1 MVSNLTNVVEDQFNI
16 LGFVPKLGWTEEYSL
31 VRADLM
37 EQVQGFGHLKNSAMR
52 MESKVD
58 GIQSHYELTLQ
69 EKATKRLNTL
79 TVVQAIFVPLT
90 FITGIYGMNFIL
102 MPELKLEHGYF
113 YIWGIMIV
121 IVLIQ
126 LWYFNKKGWFD

>member
-1 MVSNLTNVVEDQFNI
+1 
-16 LGFVPKLGWTEEYSL
+16 
-31 VRADLM
+31 
-37 EQVQGFGHLKNSAMR
+37 MR

-90 FITGIYGMNFIL
+90 FITRIYGMNFIL